1 MTVSMISISAVKQGV
16 LETWVA
22 DEIADLA
29 STLPPSHAG
38 LLLLDAQITD
48 LETRCAKEP
57 DSGDH
62 KSGRRKFKPKPPPL
76 NGARAKT
83 ARKTATKN

>member
-1 MTVSMISISAVKQGV
+1 MIHISAAKHSA

-29 STLPPSHAG
+29 GTLPAPKAG

-48 LETRCAKEP
+48 LETRCATRQHRP
-57 DSGDH
+57 AH
-62 KSGRRKFKPKPPPL
+62 KLG
-76 NGARAKT
+76 RAKPNPTVTHRHSQAT
-83 ARKTATKN
+83 AIRSTQVKI